1 MKMFHSLALVWLAG
15 ILSAGAAT
23 WHVATNGVDNSDPGR
38 GESWDLPFATISN
51 AVNAAGD
58 GDTVLVS
65 NGTHA
70 ITAAIDVTKNLAIRG
85 LGGNPSNVVVD
96 AGGLCRGFFISGTTN
111 ALLSGLT
118 VQHGSNSL
126 YGGGAYIVSTATVE
140 NCIFQANRAND
151 SAGGLYLMYGL
162 VSNCQFIAN
171 TNARATRSEYA
182 GGGGLLVRRDTR
194 VVDCIIRN
202 NTSSSDGGG
211 AYIYDYA
218 QIVNCTIES
227 NSVTATLS
235 IGGGAVLYGALTGMS
250 NCLVRGNSTT
260 RSGGGVGVG
269 ALGGGTV
276 VNSRFFGNTAG
287 MGGGFY
293 WNASGGLLQDCVI
306 SNNSAGSGG
315 GVWAQY
321 STNLIRRCQILNNQ
335 STGNGGGL
343 YSANN
348 SLTIEQCRVQDNIA
362 GAGGGGYGG
371 GIYMTGSSNLV
382 RNCLIYRNTSQNA
395 GGMYVGNNTN
405 LLENCTIVSNVALTN
420 LAGVGG
426 LWCNYH
432 NYSHVINT
440 IIQSNRS
447 ESVTSPYPNWR
458 RGNSD
463 VTFSNCC
470 ATPTL
475 AAYGAGNITDDPAMA
490 ALDAGDCRLLK
501 GSPCINT
508 GLPLDWMQS
517 AADLDGHARLDRITR
532 LVDMGCYEYAPPVT
546 IFYSR

>member
-1 MKMFHSLALVWLAG
+1 MQKLCSLALAWLAG
-15 ILSAGAAT
+15 ILSAGAAI

-38 GESWDLPFATISN
+38 GESWDLPYATISN
-51 AVNAAGD
+51 AVNAAGN

-65 NGTHA
+65 NGTYA
-70 ITAAIDVTKNLAIRG
+70 ITAAIDVNKNLEIRG
-85 LGGNPSNVVVD
+85 LDGNPSNVIVD
-96 AGGLCRGFFISGTTN
+96 AGGLCRGFFVSGTTN

-140 NCIFQANRAND
+140 HCIFQANR
-151 SAGGLYLMYGL
+151 
-162 VSNCQFIAN
+162 V
-171 TNARATRSEYA
+171 
-182 GGGGLLVRRDTR
+182 
-194 VVDCIIRN
+194 
-202 NTSSSDGGG
+202 
-211 AYIYDYA
+211 YD
-218 QIVNCTIES
+218 
-227 NSVTATLS
+227 
-235 IGGGAVLYGALTGMS
+235 
-250 NCLVRGNSTT
+250 
-260 RSGGGVGVG
+260 SGGGIWV
-269 ALGGGTV
+269 
-276 VNSRFFGNTAG
+276 
-287 MGGGFY
+287 
-293 WNASGGLLQDCVI
+293 
-306 SNNSAGSGG
+306 
-315 GVWAQY
+315 QY
-321 STNLIRRCQILNNQ
+321 STNLIRRCLILNNQ

-348 SLTIEQCRVQDNIA
+348 SLVVEECRVQDNIA
-362 GAGGGGYGG
+362 AGGGGGNGG

-382 RNCLIYRNTSQNA
+382 RNCLVYGNTAQNA

-420 LAGVGG
+420 LSGVGG

-440 IIQSNRS
+440 IIYSNRS

-458 RGNSD
+458 RTSSS

-475 AAYGAGNITDDPAMA
+475 AAYGAGNITDDPAMTA
-490 ALDAGDCRLLK
+490 PDAGNCRLLK

-508 GLPLDWMQS
+508 GLVLDWMNA
-517 AADLDGHARLDRITR
+517 AADLDGHARLDRISR

-546 IFYSR
+546 MFYSR